1 MIEKINVGF
10 SDIRAPES
18 TIQTLKILV
27 SLPLKRPD
35 AFSYG
40 VLSKNFING
49 VLLFGPP
56 GTGKTMLAKAV
67 AKESGARVLE
77 IKGSEVYDMY
87 VGEGEKNVKV
97 ILFMF

>member
-1 MIEKINVGF
+1 M
-10 SDIRAPES
+10 
-18 TIQTLKILV
+18 LV
-27 SLPLKRPD
+27 ALPLKRPD

-97 ILFMF
+97 RISLDSFMLTLGHLFPRAEAEPVRGFY